1 MRDDRRRGVAAR
13 SAVRLSMIAAAL
25 LAAGGAKADELTAR
39 QIVERVHAAAGG
51 KAWLEAGS
59 NVMRGEATLC
69 RDGDP
74 ARCVHADRYEMH
86 RVYPTE
92 LKAGAH
98 AGSGKFRLDAYAG
111 DRLIFQVAFDGK
123 RSYDQNGPVPPERAS
138 NDEASAFGFSAIRF
152 ALQPG
157 FEVERLTDD
166 QVEGR
171 PCHFVRVT
179 DPTGTRTVFGID
191 QSSYAVRS
199 AGWQTPKGFHLRL
212 YSDFYTAGDGRF
224 VQPGRVRHYYDGVKS
239 VDIRW
244 TSAEI
249 GQPIA
254 DAMFVLGPSVESKR

>member
-1 MRDDRRRGVAAR
+1 MRDDGRRGGTAR
-13 SAVRLSMIAAAL
+13 SILRASKLAAVL
-25 LAAGGAKADELTAR
+25 LAAGGVQAAELTGR

-51 KAWLEAGS
+51 KAWLEAGT

-69 RDGDP
+69 RDGNP
-74 ARCVHADRYEMH
+74 ARCVHADRYVMY

-92 LKAGAH
+92 LKEGAH
-98 AGSGKFRLDAYAG
+98 AGSGKFRLDAHAG
-111 DRLIFQVAFDGK
+111 DRLIFQVAFDGE
-123 RSYDQNGPVPPERAS
+123 RSYDQDGPVPPERAS
-138 NDEASAFGFSAIRF
+138 SDEASAFGFSAIRF

-171 PCHFVRVT
+171 PCYFVRVT

-199 AGWQTPKGFHLRL
+199 AGWQTPKGFHQRL
-212 YSDFYTAGDGRF
+212 YSDFYTVGDGRF

-239 VDIRW
+239 ADIHW

-249 GQPIA
+249 GEPIP

>member
-1 MRDDRRRGVAAR
+1 MRDDGRRGVKAG
-13 SAVRLSMIAAAL
+13 SAVCMAMLAAAL
-25 LAAGGAKADELTAR
+25 MAAGPGQAAELTAR
-39 QIVERVHAAAGG
+39 QIVERAHAAAGG
-51 KAWLEAGS
+51 AAWLAAGT
-59 NVMRGEATLC
+59 NVMRGEANLC

-74 ARCVHADRYEMH
+74 ARCVHADRYEMY

-111 DRLIFQVAFDGK
+111 DRLIFRIAYDGE

-224 VQPGRVRHYYDGVKS
+224 VQPGRVRHYYDGVKG